1 MSVPSLTA
9 ADQRVIE
16 GWRAALARE
25 PSVLPAGVEPVQ
37 TRLIRAVGRG
47 RLPDAGDVFVKC
59 MGFPRGRDR
68 LRYWLRPLPAA
79 HEAAL
84 LTSVAA
90 AGVPCPA
97 VVAVAG
103 ARDGLG
109 RPRMSML
116 VTHAVPVDPAGVPR
130 LQACAEVARRLADA
144 GVFHGDLH
152 GGNFLVR
159 PDGASVILDLQS
171 MRRPLFGVGAGLRH
185 RMAARL
191 LAHDWAE
198 PERPR
203 AVVDAG
209 LIGSSGL
216 ATALAAARRWRVLAV
231 RRRIRRCLTESSE
244 FVVRRRGWGWLAQ
257 RRRLASG
264 GAWVQTGRL
273 TRRLW
278 LGHRVAEVLMLESP
292 RLGAAFWKSWW
303 LPGLQSVYIADP
315 SGVTLFQEHAQRWLD
330 ALRRFESDDLGAV
343 RATPTPT
350 DMEAPWSW
358 SVRREV

>member
-9 ADQRVIE
+9 ADQRVVD
-16 GWRAALARE
+16 GWRAALGRD
-25 PSVLPAGVEPVQ
+25 PSVLPAGIEPVQ

-84 LTSVAA
+84 LAAVAA
-90 AGVPCPA
+90 AGVPCPT
-97 VVAVAG
+97 VAAIAG
-103 ARDGLG
+103 VRDGLG

-116 VTHAVPVDPAGVPR
+116 VTHALPIDPAGAPC

-159 PDGASVILDLQS
+159 PDGALAILDLQS
-171 MRRPLFGVGAGLRH
+171 MRRPLLGVGKGLRR

-198 PERPR
+198 PERPS

-209 LIGSSGL
+209 LIDASSL
-216 ATALAAARRWRVLAV
+216 TAALAAARRWRLRAV
-231 RRRIRRCLTESSE
+231 RRRIRRCLMESSD
-244 FVVRRRGWGWLAQ
+244 FVVRRSGWGWFAQ
-257 RRRLASG
+257 RRRLAPG
-264 GAWVQTGRL
+264 GAWVETGRL

-278 LGHRVAEVLMLESP
+278 LGQRVAEVLMRETP
-292 RLGAAFWKSWW
+292 RLEAAFWKSWW
-303 LPGLQSVYIADP
+303 FPGRQSVYIADP

-330 ALRRFESDDLGAV
+330 ALQRFERDGLGV
-343 RATPTPT
+343 IRALPT
-350 DMEAPWSW
+350 DLTAPWSW
-358 SVRREV
+358 SVPREV

>member
-1 MSVPSLTA
+1 MSTPSLTA
-9 ADQRVIE
+9 ADQRVVE
-16 GWRAALARE
+16 GWRAALERE
-25 PSVLPAGVEPVQ
+25 PSVLPAGIEPVQ

-84 LTSVAA
+84 LASVAA
-90 AGVPCPA
+90 AGVSCPA
-97 VVAVAG
+97 VLAVAG

-109 RPRMSML
+109 RPWMSML
-116 VTHAVPVDPAGVPR
+116 VTHAVPVDPAGAPR

-159 PDGASVILDLQS
+159 TDGALVILDLQS
-171 MRRPLFGVGAGLRH
+171 MRRPLLGVGAGPRR

-198 PERPR
+198 PERPC
-203 AVVDAG
+203 AVVEAG
-209 LIGSSGL
+209 LIPASGL
-216 ATALAAARRWRVLAV
+216 SAALTAARRWRLRAV

-244 FVVRRRGWGWLAQ
+244 FVVRRRGWGWFAQ
-257 RRRLASG
+257 RRRLAPG
-264 GAWVQTGRL
+264 GAWVETGLL
-273 TRRLW
+273 TKRLW
-278 LGHRVAEVLMLESP
+278 LGQRVAEVLMRESP

-330 ALRRFESDDLGAV
+330 ALRRFESESLGTV
-343 RATPTPT
+343 RAIPS